1 MQRVTLRTKII
12 TGIVAGVTVVSLT
25 ACSAKDTTSTASATS
40 VQTTQLADLLDDTTD
55 VGADNPDPF
64 DLSQSHEVALDI
76 DQDAIDTMLE
86 DYQSGD
92 EKTWVKANITID
104 GTTIENVGVRLKGN
118 SSLRILGGN
127 SGMPGGGQALGENA
141 DGQASAGMLT
151 DMPTPPE
158 GMQMPTDGEMPTPP
172 DGGQGGPGHAPQGG
186 GMSGSSIDESDVTTW
201 PLLISFDKYEDGRV
215 YQGMSQLSLRSGI
228 PSLNEATALSAT
240 AETGQ
245 ASQRYTYLTY
255 SVNGGETLTRIALEN
270 PDEYY
275 AARLGDGILYKADSE
290 SSFTY
295 QGDDPET
302 YADQFKIE
310 SKDDDAENEQPIVDL
325 LKWMDAADDTEFD
338 EHLENYVDVDFFAKY
353 LATQNLLVNGDDMS
367 GPGKNYY
374 LWYDNETKKISVVSW
389 DLDMSMQ
396 NTAEQSPD
404 ESASMGGGHR
414 QQAQPSDA
422 ATSTT
427 ADAAATQ
434 TADIQLAADT
444 SESTTADK
452 QDNRGGMMS
461 GNELKTRFLA
471 SEKFKA
477 VYDQAYWD
485 LYEQIYGSGFA
496 EKTLENL
503 RSQVPATDGTPQSDI
518 GSAADKLQEFIT
530 QRKDYLA
537 TQKA

>member
-1 MQRVTLRTKII
+1 MQRLTLRTKII
-12 TGIVAGVTVVSLT
+12 AGIVAGATAISLA
-25 ACSAKDTTSTASATS
+25 ACSANDTTSTASATS

-55 VGADNPDPF
+55 VGADNPDLF
-64 DLSQSHEVALDI
+64 DLSQSHEVSLDI

-118 SSLRILGGN
+118 SSLRTLGGN
-127 SGMPGGGQALGENA
+127 SGMPGGGQAPGENA
-141 DGQASAGMLT
+141 DGQAPA
-151 DMPTPPE
+151 
-158 GMQMPTDGEMPTPP
+158 GMQMPTDGEKPTPP
-172 DGGQGGPGHAPQGG
+172 DSGQGGPGGAPQGG

-215 YQGMSQLSLRSGI
+215 YQGMSQFSLRSGI

-302 YADQFKIE
+302 YEDQFKIE
-310 SKDDDAENEQPIVDL
+310 SKDDDVENEQPIVDL
-325 LKWMDAADDTEFD
+325 LTWMDSADDTEFD
-338 EHLENYVDVDFFAKY
+338 AHLEDYVDVDSFAKY
-353 LATQNLLVNGDDMS
+353 LATQNLLVNSDDMA

-374 LWYDNETKKISVVSW
+374 LWYDNETKKVSVVSW

-396 NTAEQSPD
+396 NNAEQSPD

-422 ATSTT
+422 AASTT

-434 TADIQLAADT
+434 TAD
-444 SESTTADK
+444 K
-452 QDNRGGMMS
+452 QEQQGGKGGMMS

-518 GSAADKLQEFIT
+518 DSAADKLQEFIT

>member
-1 MQRVTLRTKII
+1 MQRLTLRTKII

-55 VGADNPDPF
+55 VGADNPDLF

-76 DQDAIDTMLE
+76 DQDAMDTMLE

-127 SGMPGGGQALGENA
+127 SGMPGGGQAPGENA

-325 LKWMDAADDTEFD
+325 LKWMDSADDTEFD
-338 EHLENYVDVDFFAKY
+338 EHLENYVDVDSFAKY

-396 NTAEQSPD
+396 NNAEQSPD

-518 GSAADKLQEFIT
+518 DSAADKLQEFIT